1 MTNNEKFYTAENVA
15 AVYEN
20 IRNRKEHKLVCSYRI
35 LIDGRTIVKRTYN
48 LNEFY
53 SFRHAL
59 KPETKTISITIYGRF
74 APVASYE
81 LKRVDPVVKVKS
93 GYSPNEEL
101 AYENIRLFSEGLD
114 KDVQIFELRERL
126 ARAEAKNETN
136 KFNCVEGAEL
146 MDMDNAV
153 VIIAPKKNY
162 SKALNDLEAQLDFYR
177 EIIKGAREAITK
189 KS

>member
-20 IRNRKEHKLVCSYRI
+20 IRNRKAHKMVCSYRI
-35 LIDGRTIVKRTYN
+35 LIDGKTIVKRTYD

-81 LKRVDPVVKVKS
+81 LRRVDAVKIKS

-126 ARAEAKNETN
+126 ARAEAEKESNRAQLGKGVEVIDVGNAFMLVIPKQSLIDYANDCAKQWKEINDLFN
-136 KFNCVEGAEL
+136 KAFASL
-146 MDMDNAV
+146 
-153 VIIAPKKNY
+153 IPKK
-162 SKALNDLEAQLDFYR
+162 
-177 EIIKGAREAITK
+177 
-189 KS
+189 